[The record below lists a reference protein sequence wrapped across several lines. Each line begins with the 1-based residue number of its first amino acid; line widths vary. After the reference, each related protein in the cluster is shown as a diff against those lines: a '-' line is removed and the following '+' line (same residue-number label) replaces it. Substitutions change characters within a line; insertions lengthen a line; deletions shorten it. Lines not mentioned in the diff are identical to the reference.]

1 MFINLVTIRDC
12 NILSISSSI
21 EEDMASLLSTEIL
34 LYVTWGEEFP
44 FINFIVKKK
53 GREIEGMIVVKK
65 I

>member
-1 MFINLVTIRDC
+1 MFINFGIIRDC

-44 FINFIVKKK
+44 FINFIVVRKRA
-53 GREIEGMIVVKK
+53 GR
-65 I
+65 

>member
-1 MFINLVTIRDC
+1 MLPIKCLLIRDC

-44 FINFIVKKK
+44 FINFIVVRKRA
-53 GREIEGMIVVKK
+53 GR
-65 I
+65 

>member
-1 MFINLVTIRDC
+1 MLPIKCLLILVIIRDC

-44 FINFIVKKK
+44 FINFIVVRKRG
-53 GREIEGMIVVKK
+53 GR
-65 I
+65 